1 VAPRFDLFRMQDG
14 DPIWVSAIEQRE
26 DAQWRIKE
34 LMSESQGEFVLL
46 DRVTGQKIVVTP
58 ESSICL
64 RPQQ

>member
-1 VAPRFDLFRMQDG
+1 
-14 DPIWVSAIEQRE
+14 
-26 DAQWRIKE
+26 
-34 LMSESQGEFVLL
+34 MSESQGEFVLL